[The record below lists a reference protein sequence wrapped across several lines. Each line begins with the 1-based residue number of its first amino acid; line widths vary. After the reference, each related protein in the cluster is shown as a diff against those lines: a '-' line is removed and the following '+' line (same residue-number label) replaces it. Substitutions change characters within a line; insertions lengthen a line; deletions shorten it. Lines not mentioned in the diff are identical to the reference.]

1 MTPRTKFVLGS
12 AASAVVAVGALL
24 GLGAMTHGTEPRP
37 QEAGIWDVPADA
49 CADPEVLDAVQAAL
63 DAPQD
68 GVANSVLARPDEV
81 DAASKAQQIV
91 AWQTLTPEELAFQ
104 HCLTAQGGDS

>member
-1 MTPRTKFVLGS
+1 MRRKDRQRCLGELQRS
-12 AASAVVAVGALL
+12 SRPWREDA
-24 GLGAMTHGTEPRP
+24 PRP

-49 CADPEVLDAVQAAL
+49 CADPGVLSAVQAVL

-81 DAASKAQQIV
+81 AADSRDQQVV
-91 AWQTLTPEELAFQ
+91 AWQALTPEELAFQ
-104 HCLTAQGGDS
+104 HCLSAKGSGS

>member
-1 MTPRTKFVLGS
+1 MTRTRFFMAS
-12 AASAVVAVGALL
+12 AASAVVAVGALF
-24 GLGAMTHGTEPRP
+24 GLGAMTQGTEPRP

-49 CADPEVLDAVQAAL
+49 CADPEVLSAVQAAL
-63 DAPQD
+63 DTPQD

-81 DAASKAQQIV
+81 DAASRAQQVV

-104 HCLTAQGGDS
+104 HCLSAQGGGL

>member
-1 MTPRTKFVLGS
+1 MTRTKFFMGA

-24 GLGAMTHGTEPRP
+24 GVGAMTQATEPRP

-49 CADPEVLDAVQAAL
+49 CADPDVLDAVQAAL

-68 GVANSVLARPDEV
+68 SVANSVLARPDEV
-81 DAASKAQQIV
+81 DAASRAQQVV

-104 HCLTAQGGDS
+104 YCLSVLGGGS